1 MFPKPVAPSV
11 PATSTDPADIKAW
24 EDYYHAS
31 EVWAEM
37 NKPCMRRDEYG
48 F

>member
-1 MFPKPVAPSV
+1 MYGKPVAPTAS
-11 PATSTDPADIKAW
+11 PESTDPADIKAW
-24 EDYYHAS
+24 EDYYADC